1 MGSPPSQRDINDPE
15 RVKVSSGINVS
26 VPPLFKQVVSIYIAD
41 DCLYHFSKGGREME
55 NREWELYIPCCIVS
69 SLGEIKKAE
78 EGKPLY

>member
-1 MGSPPSQRDINDPE
+1 
-15 RVKVSSGINVS
+15 
-26 VPPLFKQVVSIYIAD
+26 
-41 DCLYHFSKGGREME
+41 ME